1 MCVASWQPPCF
12 PTQSLRLFD
21 ALHRAFHDPDSRSY
35 RVIEAVI
42 TVLILVSIG
51 LFVAEVVVGAGEN
64 ELRLDRAILVVF
76 AVEIALRIVTFRP
89 PALAFYNKGPGWR
102 LREHV
107 LGRVR
112 FALRPMNL
120 IDLFTVL
127 AIVPLLRGL
136 RALRLLRLV
145 RTTRFFKYSSPF
157 SGLAKSFEDNRLLYS
172 LSFSWLT
179 AIVFLGGLSIWLV
192 DKDDPE
198 ASVKT
203 LSDGLWWSLVTL
215 TTVGYGDYAPNDLLG
230 RLIGGALMVGGMFT
244 LALFAGVVGQTLL
257 GAVLSIREEQFRMSG
272 YIDHVVVCG
281 YDESANQLIHAL
293 NAETEGDDTRIV
305 VFARGERPPTL
316 PVSVTWI
323 SGDPTK
329 ESEVEKARVSHARTV
344 VIVGSRASTPQ
355 HADANTVLT
364 VFTLRRSLRRGDD
377 VKRKRPLYIVAEILD
392 HENVEHAR
400 AAGADE
406 VIEST
411 RLGFSLLAHAVFQPG
426 TGHVMSQVALTN
438 DQNLYV
444 GALPDDIS
452 APDAFGTVAAALHA
466 RYGILAI
473 GVLHHGKEV
482 INPPHTHQVMP
493 QERIIYLAG
502 SGKLPGA

>member
-1 MCVASWQPPCF
+1 
-12 PTQSLRLFD
+12 LFD
-21 ALHRAFHDPDSRSY
+21 ALHRTFHDSASLSY
-35 RVIEAVI
+35 RVVEAVI
-42 TVLILVSIG
+42 SILILVSIG
-51 LFVAEVVVGAGEN
+51 LFVAEVSIGVGET

-76 AVEIALRIVTFRP
+76 AVEIVLRILTFRP
-89 PALAFYNKGPGWR
+89 PALAFYKRNASWR
-102 LREHV
+102 IREHIM
-107 LGRVR
+107 GRLR

-120 IDLFTVL
+120 IDIFTVL

-145 RTTRFFKYSSPF
+145 RTTRFFKYSNPF
-157 SGLAKSFEDNRLLYS
+157 GGLAKSFEDNRLLYT
-172 LSFSWLT
+172 LSFGWL
-179 AIVFLGGLSIWLV
+179 AALVFLGGLSIWLV

-198 ASVKT
+198 ASVRT
-203 LSDGLWWSLVTL
+203 LSDGLWWALVTL

-230 RLIGGALMVGGMFT
+230 RIIGGVLMVGGMFT

-281 YDESANQLIHAL
+281 YDESANQLLHAL
-293 NAETEGDDTRIV
+293 NSEVEGDSTRIV
-305 VFARGERPPTL
+305 VFALGERPPSL

-344 VIVGSRASTPQ
+344 VIVGSRSTTPQ
-355 HADANTVLT
+355 RADANTVLT
-364 VFTLRRSLRRGDD
+364 VFTLRRSLRRGQD
-377 VKRKRPLYIVAEILD
+377 VKRSRPLYIVAEILD

-406 VIEST
+406 VIESN

-444 GALPDDIS
+444 GMLPDEID
-452 APDAFGTVAAALHA
+452 APRAFGVVAEELHA

-473 GVLHHGKEV
+473 GVLQHGKEV
-482 INPPHTHQVMP
+482 INPPHSHRVMP

-502 SGKLPGA
+502 SVTLLGS

>member
-1 MCVASWQPPCF
+1 M
-12 PTQSLRLFD
+12 
-21 ALHRAFHDPDSRSY
+21 
-35 RVIEAVI
+35 
-42 TVLILVSIG
+42 G
-51 LFVAEVVVGAGEN
+51 LGDVYKRQ
-64 ELRLDRAILVVF
+64 RLDRAILVVF
-76 AVEIALRIVTFRP
+76 AIEIVLRILTFRP
-89 PALAFYNKGPGWR
+89 PALAFYKRNASWR
-102 LREHV
+102 IREHIM
-107 LGRVR
+107 GRIR
-112 FALRPMNL
+112 FAMRPMNL

-145 RTTRFFKYSSPF
+145 RTTRFFKYSNPF
-157 SGLAKSFEDNRLLYS
+157 SSLAKSFEDNRLLYS
-172 LSFSWLT
+172 MSFGWLAT
-179 AIVFLGGLSIWLV
+179 IVFLGGLSIWLV
-192 DKDDPE
+192 DKDDPD
-198 ASVKT
+198 ATVRT

-230 RLIGGALMVGGMFT
+230 RIIGGTLMVGGMFT

-293 NAETEGDDTRIV
+293 NSEVEGDDTRIV
-305 VFARGERPPTL
+305 VFAPGERPPSLTA
-316 PVSVTWI
+316 SVTWI

-329 ESEVEKARVSHARTV
+329 ESEVEKARISHARTV
-344 VIVGSRASTPQ
+344 VIVGSRSDTPQ
-355 HADANTVLT
+355 HADASTVLT
-364 VFTLRRSLRRGDD
+364 VFTLRRSLRRGVD

-444 GALPDDIS
+444 SNLPDEFVE
-452 APDAFGTVAAALHA
+452 PRAFGEIAADLHA
-466 RYGILAI
+466 RYGILVI

-482 INPPHTHQVMP
+482 INPSNSHQVMP
-493 QERIIYLAG
+493 EERIIYLAG
-502 SGKLPGA
+502 SATLPGL

>member
-1 MCVASWQPPCF
+1 M
-12 PTQSLRLFD
+12 FD
-21 ALHRAFHDPDSRSY
+21 ALHRTFHDADSRSY
-35 RVIEAVI
+35 RVVEAVI
-42 TVLILVSIG
+42 TVLIVVSIG
-51 LFVAEVVVGAGEN
+51 LFVAEVSVGAGER

-76 AVEIALRIVTFRP
+76 AIEIVLRILTFRP
-89 PALAFYNKGPGWR
+89 PELAFYKRNASWR
-102 LREHV
+102 IREHIM
-107 LGRVR
+107 GRIR
-112 FALRPMNL
+112 FAMRPMNL

-145 RTTRFFKYSSPF
+145 RTTRFFKYSNPF
-157 SGLAKSFEDNRLLYS
+157 SSLAKSFEDNRLLYS
-172 LSFSWLT
+172 MSFGWLAT
-179 AIVFLGGLSIWLV
+179 IVFLGGLSIWLV
-192 DKDDPE
+192 DKDDPD
-198 ASVKT
+198 ATVRT

-230 RLIGGALMVGGMFT
+230 RIIGGTLMVGGMFT

-293 NAETEGDDTRIV
+293 NSEVEGDDTRIV
-305 VFARGERPPTL
+305 VFAPGERPPSLTA
-316 PVSVTWI
+316 SVTWI

-329 ESEVEKARVSHARTV
+329 ESEVEKARISHARTV
-344 VIVGSRASTPQ
+344 VIVGSRSDTPQ
-355 HADANTVLT
+355 HADASTVLT
-364 VFTLRRSLRRGDD
+364 VFTLRRSLRRGVD

-444 GALPDDIS
+444 SNLPDEFVE
-452 APDAFGTVAAALHA
+452 PRAFGEIAADLHA
-466 RYGILAI
+466 RYGILVI

-482 INPPHTHQVMP
+482 INPSNSHQVMP
-493 QERIIYLAG
+493 EERIIYLAG
-502 SGKLPGA
+502 SATLPGL